1 MEVKKFLF
9 WVMIIIT
16 VMFLSI
22 WVTNPDSSIE
32 KQKTEESVKTV
43 TIIKTIYDSNGL
55 VEVYTN
61 NTMYLLDDTTQL
73 KLINYNKSNV
83 IKVLG
88 RRKANY
94 SFIYILK

>member
-22 WVTNPDSSIE
+22 WVTNPNSSIE
-32 KQKTEESVKTV
+32 KQNTEGSVKTI

-73 KLINYNKSNV
+73 ELIYYNSSNV

-88 RRKANY
+88 RKKENY
-94 SFIYILK
+94 SFINILK